1 MFYDM
6 DDLTIADRQM
16 QNLAPAREAIAKTF
30 TTGSAKVS
38 SALGSF
44 WAEIESMREKER
56 IRRETQRQ
64 VQASQAL
71 SSSTTQKSE
80 KPSSG
85 SPSSQTSESSSTS
98 TSSKRIQHITVT
110 SDPSYLSS
118 WSRWASDKRRQ
129 AFGSHKSSSRKSSP
143 SPDSTQQQPPSGLSK
158 VDFVGPPHGGAEAPE
173 TTASTTAKL
182 ESLEDEDD
190 DDMYGSDS
198 YVPITSDV
206 INPWKP
212 DEK

>member
-6 DDLTIADRQM
+6 DDLTIEDRQM
-16 QNLAPAREAIAKTF
+16 QNLAPAREAITKTF
-30 TTGSAKVS
+30 TTGSARVS

-56 IRRETQRQ
+56 IRRETQRRA
-64 VQASQAL
+64 QASQTS
-71 SSSTTQKSE
+71 SSSTTQKTE

-98 TSSKRIQHITVT
+98 ASSKRTQHITVT
-110 SDPSYLSS
+110 SDPAYLSS

-129 AFGSHKSSSRKSSP
+129 AFGSHQSSSRKSSP
-143 SPDSTQQQPPSGLSK
+143 SPDSTQEQPSSGLSK
-158 VDFVGPPHGGAEAPE
+158 LDFVGPPHGRAEAPE
-173 TTASTTAKL
+173 PMKP

-190 DDMYGSDS
+190 DDMDGSDS
-198 YVPITSDV
+198 YVPITSEV

-212 DEK
+212 DEER